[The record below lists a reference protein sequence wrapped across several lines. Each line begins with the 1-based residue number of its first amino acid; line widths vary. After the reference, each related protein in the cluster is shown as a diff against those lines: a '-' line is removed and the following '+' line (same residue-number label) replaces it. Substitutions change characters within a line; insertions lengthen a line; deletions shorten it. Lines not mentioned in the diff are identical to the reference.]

1 MRNSND
7 NNYETVR
14 YQKFSFWTVL
24 KVLVFCFFIAFVVN
38 TGSYSLVG
46 FNHFFSK
53 AIGLASDAVEFCQQC
68 LQALN

>member
-1 MRNSND
+1 MKHSNE
-7 NNYETVR
+7 YESIQH
-14 YQKFSFWTVL
+14 QKFSFWTVL

-38 TGSYSLVG
+38 TGSYGLVG
-46 FNHFFSK
+46 FNHIFSK